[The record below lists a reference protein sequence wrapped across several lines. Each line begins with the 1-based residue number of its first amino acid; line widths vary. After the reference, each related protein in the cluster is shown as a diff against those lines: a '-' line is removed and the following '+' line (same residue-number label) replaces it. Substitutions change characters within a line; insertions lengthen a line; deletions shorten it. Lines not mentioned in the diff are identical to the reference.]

1 MFQFGNEHFSFI
13 LNAQM
18 VYYLYDFMM
27 NFFGNGFDKVFFFI
41 LRLLIRME
49 NTLRELTS
57 RSDFL

>member
-49 NTLRELTS
+49 NTL
-57 RSDFL
+57 